1 MSGAKS
7 IMAAEPDVIVGVPI
21 CRRTSFVLDKFLA
34 NQREIQTA
42 YLGCRL
48 VLATDEPDFVEELK
62 EQIRL
67 HSVRGDVIAYE
78 TTKPDYARSRFW
90 AVACGREALRQY
102 ALSSGGEYFLS
113 LDSDM
118 VYAPSV
124 IGTMKDK
131 MKCHD
136 VAISGYSMKWGAWG
150 FGAGCI
156 MIGRETL
163 RRITFRCYEFHNGQA
178 IPEDTV
184 LDMDMARCSARVS
197 KGIFVS
203 ARHYTNSQHYKSIEP
218 RPMGWFRA
226 MTNSLLLRYLLIRMS
241 ILCKYNIPLKF
252 HNMLYG
258 GPGEEWHK
266 G

>member
-136 VAISGYSMKWGAWG
+136 VAISGYSMKG
-150 FGAGCI
+150 
-156 MIGRETL
+156 
-163 RRITFRCYEFHNGQA
+163 
-178 IPEDTV
+178 
-184 LDMDMARCSARVS
+184 
-197 KGIFVS
+197 
-203 ARHYTNSQHYKSIEP
+203 
-218 RPMGWFRA
+218 
-226 MTNSLLLRYLLIRMS
+226 
-241 ILCKYNIPLKF
+241 
-252 HNMLYG
+252 
-258 GPGEEWHK
+258 
-266 G
+266 

>member
-1 MSGAKS
+1 
-7 IMAAEPDVIVGVPI
+7 
-21 CRRTSFVLDKFLA
+21 
-34 NQREIQTA
+34 
-42 YLGCRL
+42 
-48 VLATDEPDFVEELK
+48 
-62 EQIRL
+62 
-67 HSVRGDVIAYE
+67 
-78 TTKPDYARSRFW
+78 
-90 AVACGREALRQY
+90 
-102 ALSSGGEYFLS
+102 
-113 LDSDM
+113 
-118 VYAPSV
+118 
-124 IGTMKDK
+124 
-131 MKCHD
+131 
-136 VAISGYSMKWGAWG
+136 
-150 FGAGCI
+150 

-184 LDMDMARCSARVS
+184 LDMDMARCGARVS